1 MYLIFKCAQIFL
13 KLFKRTIFQKKNFYS
28 IRYYTITIEYR
39 KNDIQLYDNV
49 IVCCTCIRTYNYYY
63 FFFLIINATN
73 KGVCNY
79 IYKKKRQHK
88 SFLIT

>member
-49 IVCCTCIRTYNYYY
+49 IVCCICIRAYNYCY

-79 IYKKKRQHK
+79 IYIKKNVT
-88 SFLIT
+88 SPS

>member
-1 MYLIFKCAQIFL
+1 MRANFFK
-13 KLFKRTIFQKKNFYS
+13 TFQKNHFSKETFYS

-49 IVCCTCIRTYNYYY
+49 IVCCTCIRAYNYYY

-79 IYKKKRQHK
+79 IYIKKKRNK